1 MAQIRQIASGL
12 MFPEGPVALP
22 DGSVLVVE
30 IAGERLSR
38 VTPDGTVSVIAN
50 LGGGPNGAAIGP
62 DGKCYVCNN
71 GGFEFTERNGRI
83 SPGLTTKDYT
93 SGRIEK
99 VDIHTGKFEVLYKAC
114 DGEPLKGPNDIVF
127 DAAGGFWFTDHGKH
141 YARSR
146 DVTGVFYAQPDGSEI
161 REMIFPMEGPNG
173 IGLSPDESVL
183 YVAETPTGR
192 LWSYDLAG
200 PGQFAD
206 VRPNGQPRRN
216 LVVGLPGH
224 QLFDSLAVD
233 SAGNI
238 CVATLVNGGITVIS
252 PDGKNVEH
260 VPMPDHGTTNI
271 CFGGPELKTAYI
283 TLGTTGRLVAMDWPR
298 PGLPLNF
305 LNKQNAHPDL
315 QS

>member
-1 MAQIRQIASGL
+1 
-12 MFPEGPVALP
+12 MFPEGPVAMP

-30 IAGERLSR
+30 IAGGRLSR
-38 VTPDGTVSVIAN
+38 VAPNGTVSVIAR

-71 GGFEFTERNGRI
+71 GGFEFSERNGRI
-83 SPGLTTKDYT
+83 SPGLTAKDYT

-99 VDIHTGKFEVLYKAC
+99 VDIDTGAFAVLYKAC

-146 DVTGVFYAQPDGSEI
+146 DVTGVFYALPDGSEI

-173 IGLSPDESVL
+173 IGLAPDESIL

-192 LWSYDLAG
+192 LWSYDLSG

-206 VRPNGQPRRN
+206 VRANGQPRRN

-271 CFGGPELKTAYI
+271 CFGGPDLKTAYI
-283 TLGTTGRLVAMDWPR
+283 TLGTTGRLVAIAWPR

-305 LNKQNAHPDL
+305 LNK
-315 QS
+315 

>member
-30 IAGERLSR
+30 IAGGRLSR
-38 VTPDGTVSVIAN
+38 VTPDGAVSVVAN

-83 SPGLTTKDYT
+83 SPGLTAKDYT

-99 VDIHTGKFEVLYKAC
+99 VDIHTGAFEVLYKAC

-192 LWSYDLAG
+192 LWSYDLSG
-200 PGQFAD
+200 PGQFAE

-305 LNKQNAHPDL
+305 LNK
-315 QS
+315 